1 MNKTEKELNPKQAAF
16 CREYIKDCNGKQAVI
31 RAGYSAKNAEVKA
44 AQLLRIVN
52 VKKEISRLL
61 GELLQEAKIPLEKRI
76 FEYWMVRAFYDITEI
91 VDLKGAL
98 KLTEDQLREKGL
110 QVCIDSINR
119 KLNAQGREIITYK
132 FADKDAAVEMLQ
144 KYIRMIREE
153 ITITEDTHLIDLRNL
168 LLERANKSPKEK
180 ERLIAELEKAT
191 GDPK

>member
-1 MNKTEKELNPKQAAF
+1 MNKNEKELNPKQAAF
-16 CREYIKDCNGKQAVI
+16 CREYIKDCNGKQAAI
-31 RAGYSAKNAEVKA
+31 RAGYAPKNAEVKA
-44 AQLLRIVN
+44 AQILRIVN

-98 KLTEDQLREKGL
+98 KLTEEQLREKGL

-119 KLNAQGREIITYK
+119 KLNAQGQEIITYK

-153 ITITEDTHLIDLRNL
+153 ITITEDTHLIDLKNL
-168 LLERANKSPKEK
+168 LLERADKSPQEK
-180 ERLIAELEKAT
+180 ERIIAELEKAT
-191 GDPK
+191 GNSK